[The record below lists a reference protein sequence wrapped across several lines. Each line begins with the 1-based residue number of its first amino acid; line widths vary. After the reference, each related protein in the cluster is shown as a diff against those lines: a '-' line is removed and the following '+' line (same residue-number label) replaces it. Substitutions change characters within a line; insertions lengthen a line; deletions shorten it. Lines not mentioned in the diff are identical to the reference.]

1 MHKGPQWRITI
12 GNTVILTR
20 CRTRPD
26 KAMETTSVETAAIV
40 LLVLGVVLLGVG
52 VLVVLAAR
60 RKQVSWQRMLG
71 SGGRTVAELRQIA
84 GRVRA
89 DLAGAAGQSGS
100 YSEYVTVTGSAEPG
114 PAGVQ
119 KSPVSGTAAV
129 WHRVQVERRVRQT
142 VRRNDSTQ
150 TETRTEIVS
159 DVRSQLPFGIAD
171 GTGVLPVDPA
181 KAAEHDLELVREDV
195 RGSTGSDWGVVS
207 VEVAGV
213 DLTTGGKDD
222 VTETTREWVIR
233 PDGRITVSGTL
244 TDRRGEP
251 TFQTVSGVP
260 LTLSRL
266 DREELID
273 AHKRSQRILAITGA
287 GLDALGVIA
296 IVIGAVLLVG

>member
-1 MHKGPQWRITI
+1 MK
-12 GNTVILTR
+12 
-20 CRTRPD
+20 
-26 KAMETTSVETAAIV
+26 TAAIV
-40 LLVLGVVLLGVG
+40 LLVLGVVLLGVA
-52 VLVVLAAR
+52 VLVFLAAR
-60 RKQVSWQRMLG
+60 RKQASWQRMLG
-71 SGGRTVAELRQIA
+71 SGGRTIAELRQIA
-84 GRVRA
+84 GSIRS
-89 DLAGAAGQSGS
+89 DLAGVAAQSGS

-119 KSPVSGTAAV
+119 QSPVSGTAAV

-159 DVRSQLPFGIAD
+159 DVRSQLPFGISD

-195 RGSTGSDWGVVS
+195 RGSTGTDWGVMS
-207 VEVAGV
+207 VEVGGF
-213 DLTTGGKDD
+213 DLTAGGKDD
-222 VTETTREWVIR
+222 VTETTREWIIR
-233 PDGRITVSGTL
+233 PGSRLTVSGTL

-287 GLDALGVIA
+287 GLDALGIA
-296 IVIGAVLLVG
+296 AVVIGGLLLVR